1 MCNVTIITGTG
12 RVGTSFLIGFMSLLG
27 LPTGYNRS
35 TVEKVIFGT
44 AAHAGLEYDPP
55 LRGNLLPCSK
65 HHSIFKSP
73 RLFANTY
80 WLNAANI
87 GFVFLPVRKS
97 EDAAAS
103 REYQSLYHNKRVGG
117 WSYNT
122 HNVTEQM
129 TKNDHDT
136 ANFLWKFSRVTRPRL
151 VLLEFPQHVIDSKYA
166 YSKLREFVSQF
177 GVSEARFHEVH
188 AELSRK
194 DFVHNFSA
202 HDAVRAR
209 LKMRGLARRA

>member
-1 MCNVTIITGTG
+1 MFRLASEWV
-12 RVGTSFLIGFMSLLG
+12 G
-27 LPTGYNRS
+27 LPSMTR
-35 TVEKVIFGT
+35 
-44 AAHAGLEYDPP
+44 A
-55 LRGNLLPCSK
+55 
-65 HHSIFKSP
+65 
-73 RLFANTY
+73 TY
-80 WLNAANI
+80 WLDAANI

-103 REYQSLYHNKRVGG
+103 REYQTLHHDVHRGG
-117 WSYNT
+117 WSRNA

-136 ANFLWKFSRVTRPRL
+136 ANFLWKFSRKTRPRL

-177 GVSEARFHEVH
+177 GVSEARFHDVH
-188 AELSRK
+188 AELSRR

-202 HDAVRAR
+202 RRQPRFRA
-209 LKMRGLARRA
+209 MARRRRRRPPSAAALPKTSPW